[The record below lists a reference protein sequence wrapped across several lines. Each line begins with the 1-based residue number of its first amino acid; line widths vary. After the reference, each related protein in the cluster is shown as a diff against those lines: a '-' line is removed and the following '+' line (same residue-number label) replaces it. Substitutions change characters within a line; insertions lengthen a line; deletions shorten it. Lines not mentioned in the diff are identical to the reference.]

1 MGYIVRGTANEGN
14 VRVFCAITTDI
25 VEEARKVHNLS
36 PVASAALGRLLS
48 AGTILGVMSKGEKDR
63 TTITMNGGGEAGNL
77 VVTTDSTGN
86 VKGYIGNPS
95 VTLPPSESGKLD
107 VGGAVGKNGTLTII
121 KDLGLKEPY
130 VGKVPIY
137 TGEIGDDIAYYFAAS
152 EQVPSAVVLGV
163 LVDKDNM
170 SIKSSG
176 AIIIQMMP
184 GAPEMLGDVITFR
197 LEEIPPLSTL
207 IAEGKTGED
216 ILNMLFD
223 DMDLVIHEK
232 KEVHYICDCCRDRV
246 EKTLIS
252 LGESELNRIKEEEDT
267 IGVECHFCDKK
278 YNFSSQ
284 DIEDLIKS
292 AKA

>member
-1 MGYIVRGTANEGN
+1 MMGYIVRGTASEGN

-25 VEEARKVHNLS
+25 VEEARKMHNLS

-48 AGTILGVMSKGEKDR
+48 AGTILGVMSKGDKDR
-63 TTITMNGGGEAGNL
+63 ITISMNGGGEAGNL
-77 VVTTDSTGN
+77 VVATDSTGN
-86 VKGYIGNPS
+86 VKGYIGNPA
-95 VTLPPSESGKLD
+95 VTLPPNENGNLD
-107 VGGAVGKNGTLTII
+107 VSGAVGKNGTLNII

-137 TGEIGDDIAYYFAAS
+137 TGEIGDDIAYYFAVS

-163 LVDKDNM
+163 LVDKDDM
-170 SIKSSG
+170 TIKAAGS
-176 AIIIQMMP
+176 IIIQMMP
-184 GAPEMLGDVITFR
+184 GSPEMLGDVITYR
-197 LEEIPPLSTL
+197 LQEIPPLSTL
-207 IAEGKTGED
+207 ISEGKSAED

-232 KEVHYICDCCRDRV
+232 QEVHYKCDCSRERV

-252 LGESELNRIKEEEDT
+252 LGEEELNRIKEEENT

-278 YNFSSQ
+278 YEFTSDN
-284 DIEDLIKS
+284 IEDLITS
-292 AKA
+292 AK

>member
-25 VEEARKVHNLS
+25 VEEARRVHNLS
-36 PVASAALGRLLS
+36 PVAASALGRLLS

-63 TTITMNGGGEAGNL
+63 TTISLNGGGQAGNL
-77 VVTTDSTGN
+77 VVATDSTGN

-95 VTLPPSESGKLD
+95 VTLPPNEKGQLD
-107 VGGAVGKNGTLTII
+107 VAGAVGKNGTLNII

-130 VGKVPIY
+130 VGKVPLY

-152 EQVPSAVVLGV
+152 EQVPTAVVLGV
-163 LVDKDNM
+163 SVDKDDMN
-170 SIKSSG
+170 INAAG

-207 IAEGKTGED
+207 IAEGKSAED

-232 KEVHYICDCCRDRV
+232 KEVHYVCDCSRERV

-278 YNFSSQ
+278 YNFTSDDIDELIRSS
-284 DIEDLIKS
+284 K
-292 AKA
+292 

>member
-1 MGYIVRGTANEGN
+1 MMGYIVRGTASEGN

-25 VEEARKVHNLS
+25 VEEARKMHNLS

-48 AGTILGVMSKGEKDR
+48 AGTILGVMSKGDKDR
-63 TTITMNGGGEAGNL
+63 ITISMNGGGEAGNL
-77 VVTTDSTGN
+77 VVATDSTGN
-86 VKGYIGNPS
+86 VKGYIGNPA
-95 VTLPPSESGKLD
+95 VTLPPNENGNLD
-107 VGGAVGKNGTLTII
+107 VSGAVGKNGTLNII

-137 TGEIGDDIAYYFAAS
+137 TGEIGDDIAYYFAVS

-163 LVDKDNM
+163 LVDKDDM
-170 SIKSSG
+170 TIKAAGS
-176 AIIIQMMP
+176 IIIQMMP
-184 GAPEMLGDVITFR
+184 GSPEMLGDVITYR
-197 LEEIPPLSTL
+197 LQEIPPLSTL
-207 IAEGKTGED
+207 ISEGKSSED

-232 KEVHYICDCCRDRV
+232 QEVHYKCDCSRERV

-252 LGESELNRIKEEEDT
+252 LGEEELNRIKEEENT

-278 YNFSSQ
+278 YEFTSDN
-284 DIEDLIKS
+284 IEDLITS
-292 AKA
+292 AK

>member
-1 MGYIVRGTANEGN
+1 MMGYIVRGTASEGN

-25 VEEARKVHNLS
+25 VEEARKMHNLS

-48 AGTILGVMSKGEKDR
+48 AGTILGVMSKGDKDR
-63 TTITMNGGGEAGNL
+63 ITISMNGGGEAGNL
-77 VVTTDSTGN
+77 VVATDSTGN
-86 VKGYIGNPS
+86 VKGYIGNPA
-95 VTLPPSESGKLD
+95 VTLPPNESGNLD
-107 VGGAVGKNGTLTII
+107 VAGAVGKNGTLNII

-137 TGEIGDDIAYYFAAS
+137 TGEIGDDIAYYFAVS

-163 LVDKDNM
+163 LVDKDDM
-170 SIKSSG
+170 TIKAAGS
-176 AIIIQMMP
+176 IIIQMMP
-184 GAPEMLGDVITFR
+184 GSPEMLGDVITYR
-197 LEEIPPLSTL
+197 LQEIPPLSTL
-207 IAEGKTGED
+207 ISEGKSAED

-232 KEVHYICDCCRDRV
+232 QEVHYKCDCSRERV

-252 LGESELNRIKEEEDT
+252 LGEEELNRIKEEENT

-278 YNFSSQ
+278 YEFTSDNI
-284 DIEDLIKS
+284 DDLITS
-292 AKA
+292 AK

>member
-1 MGYIVRGTANEGN
+1 MGYIVRGTASEGN

-25 VEEARKVHNLS
+25 VEEARKMHNLS

-48 AGTILGVMSKGEKDR
+48 AGTILGVMSKGDKDR
-63 TTITMNGGGEAGNL
+63 ITISMNGGGEAGNL
-77 VVTTDSTGN
+77 VVATDSTGN
-86 VKGYIGNPS
+86 VKGYIGNPA
-95 VTLPPSESGKLD
+95 VTLPPNENGNLD
-107 VGGAVGKNGTLTII
+107 VSGAVGKNGTLNII

-137 TGEIGDDIAYYFAAS
+137 TGEIGDDIAYYFAVS

-163 LVDKDNM
+163 LVDKDDM
-170 SIKSSG
+170 TIKAAGS
-176 AIIIQMMP
+176 IIIQMMP
-184 GAPEMLGDVITFR
+184 GSPEMLGDVITYR
-197 LEEIPPLSTL
+197 LQEIPPLSTL
-207 IAEGKTGED
+207 ISEGKSAED

-232 KEVHYICDCCRDRV
+232 QEVHYKCDCSRERV

-252 LGESELNRIKEEEDT
+252 LGEEELNRIKEEENT

-278 YNFSSQ
+278 YEFTSDN
-284 DIEDLIKS
+284 IEDLITS
-292 AKA
+292 AK